1 MATQQK
7 ITRIL
12 AGGRLWVLPAAFS
25 FLSLSWVAPANAVE
39 TAPPKA
45 TSFLI
50 SQATETKPAASRPRP
65 RTAFFEE
72 ERRPR
77 FGFGDFLNSALDG
90 VDNSFSSDAVQNS
103 PTITL
108 DPVSGG
114 FMGISGTL
122 TVGINENIRTMSDP
136 GTGGINVIPP
146 TIGGPSTGG
155 INVIPPTIGG
165 PGTEGINVIPPTI
178 GEPATGSIN
187 QNPVP
192 VRTATRT
199 GGINGNLRQA
209 SSSDQR
215 NARGFLNGSFI
226 STDGT
231 NLQFSNVIPGSSP
244 QRGTL
249 TVQGNIL
256 INGVLTPVNG
266 VREYSA
272 GGNENNGFVS
282 ATLQLVDPNN
292 PSQAIFIQVPATRNL
307 GNRNTASGPAN
318 LSIGRPIDR

>member
-1 MATQQK
+1 MAIQQK

-12 AGGRLWVLPAAFS
+12 AGGQLWVLPAAFS
-25 FLSLSWVAPANAVE
+25 FLSLSWVAPTNAVE
-39 TAPPKA
+39 TAPPNA

-50 SQATETKPAASRPRP
+50 SQATQTKPAASRPRP

-90 VDNSFSSDAVQNS
+90 VDNSFSGDAVQNS

-122 TVGINENIRTMSDP
+122 TVGINENIRMSAP
-136 GTGGINVIPP
+136 STGGMNVIPP
-146 TIGGPSTGG
+146 TIGDPGTGG
-155 INVIPPTIGG
+155 SNVIS
-165 PGTEGINVIPPTI
+165 PTI
-178 GEPATGSIN
+178 GEPVTGGINENPPIIGEQGTGSNFVSDSPI
-187 QNPVP
+187 
-192 VRTATRT
+192 RASRT
-199 GGINGNLRQA
+199 GAINGNLRQA
-209 SSSDQR
+209 SSTDQR
-215 NARGFLNGSFI
+215 NNPGFLNGSFI

-231 NLQFSNVIPGSSP
+231 NLQFSNVMPGSSP

-282 ATLQLVDPNN
+282 ATVQLVDPNN

>member
-1 MATQQK
+1 MAIQQK

-12 AGGRLWVLPAAFS
+12 AGGQLWVLPAAFS
-25 FLSLSWVAPANAVE
+25 FLSLSWVAPTNAVE
-39 TAPPKA
+39 TAPPNA

-50 SQATETKPAASRPRP
+50 SQATQTKPAASRPRP

-90 VDNSFSSDAVQNS
+90 VDNSFSGDAVQNS

-122 TVGINENIRTMSDP
+122 TVGINENIRMSDP
-136 GTGGINVIPP
+136 GTGGINP
-146 TIGGPSTGG
+146 
-155 INVIPPTIGG
+155 NPPTIGG
-165 PGTEGINVIPPTI
+165 PGTEGINPNPPTI
-178 GEPATGSIN
+178 GEPATGGNVVSDSPI
-187 QNPVP
+187 
-192 VRTATRT
+192 RASRT
-199 GGINGNLRQA
+199 GAINGNLRQA
-209 SSSDQR
+209 SSTEQR
-215 NARGFLNGSFI
+215 NNPGFLNGSFI

-231 NLQFSNVIPGSSP
+231 NLQFSNVMPGSSP

-256 INGVLTPVNG
+256 INGVLTPVSG

-282 ATLQLVDPNN
+282 ATVQLVDPNN

>member
-1 MATQQK
+1 MAIQQK

-12 AGGRLWVLPAAFS
+12 AGGQLWVLPAAFS
-25 FLSLSWVAPANAVE
+25 FLSLSWVAPTNAVE
-39 TAPPKA
+39 TAPPNA

-50 SQATETKPAASRPRP
+50 SQATQTKPAASRPRP
-65 RTAFFEE
+65 RPAFFEE

-90 VDNSFSSDAVQNS
+90 VDNSFSGDAVQNS

-122 TVGINENIRTMSDP
+122 TVGINENIRTSA
-136 GTGGINVIPP
+136 
-146 TIGGPSTGG
+146 PSTGV
-155 INVIPPTIGG
+155 INATPPI
-165 PGTEGINVIPPTI
+165 V
-178 GEPATGSIN
+178 GEPATGVIN
-187 QNPVP
+187 SNPPIVGES
-192 VRTATRT
+192 ATGGINSNPPIVGEPGTGSNFVSDSPIRASRT
-199 GGINGNLRQA
+199 GAINGNLRQA
-209 SSSDQR
+209 SSTDQR
-215 NARGFLNGSFI
+215 NNPGFLNGSFI

-282 ATLQLVDPNN
+282 ATVQLVDPNN

>member
-1 MATQQK
+1 MAIQQK

-12 AGGRLWVLPAAFS
+12 AGGQLWVLPAAFS
-25 FLSLSWVAPANAVE
+25 FLSLSWVAPTNAVE
-39 TAPPKA
+39 TAPPNA

-50 SQATETKPAASRPRP
+50 SQATQTKPAASRPRP
-65 RTAFFEE
+65 RPAFFEE

-90 VDNSFSSDAVQNS
+90 VDNSFSGDAVQNS

-122 TVGINENIRTMSDP
+122 TVGINENIRMGDP
-136 GTGGINVIPP
+136 SPGG
-146 TIGGPSTGG
+146 S
-155 INVIPPTIGG
+155 NVIPPTIGG
-165 PGTEGINVIPPTI
+165 PGTEGINPNPPTI
-178 GEPATGSIN
+178 GEPITGDINENPPIIGEPGTGSNFVSDSPI
-187 QNPVP
+187 
-192 VRTATRT
+192 RASRI
-199 GGINGNLRQA
+199 GAINGNLRQA
-209 SSSDQR
+209 SSTDQR
-215 NARGFLNGSFI
+215 NNPGFLNGSFI

-231 NLQFSNVIPGSSP
+231 NLQFSNVMPGSSP

-282 ATLQLVDPNN
+282 ATVQLVDPNN